1 MKASPDEIL
10 VAKLFFRAAFPAM
23 KIPLLEEKKFIK
35 SFAGVKALIQVCA
48 KDDAEP
54 LACRLKFDDG
64 QLEIMQGVWQD
75 GQFKFDTEDADF
87 LKKPDINL
95 EFSSVASMV
104 GVFKGGIGGI
114 IVPILKNIT
123 KLPLLLKFLFL
134 LLSLMIMMP
143 NAHPK
148 DEFGMYKKVK
158 MSLYMITTALS
169 QSNKLGWKPMV
180 DWCANQTD
188 RIYQFYVGPT
198 ENYPEIA
205 AYLRIKRGKTK
216 AGRGVY
222 ERKDPFVLFKFSN
235 PDGCMDNIDKSRGVS
250 FVECVAKG
258 SVEII
263 GSADSYAVQFNDIMT
278 NLQNMLT

>member
-1 MKASPDEIL
+1 MKASPDDIL
-10 VAKLFFRAAFPAM
+10 VAKLYFRAAFPAM
-23 KIPLLEEKKFIK
+23 KVPLLEEEKFIK
-35 SFAGVKALIQVCA
+35 SFKGVKALIQICA

-64 QLEIMQGVWQD
+64 QLEIVQGVWED
-75 GQFKFDTEDADF
+75 GAFKFASEDEAV
-87 LKKPDINL
+87 LRKPDINL
-95 EFSSVASMV
+95 EFASIPSMV
-104 GVFKGGIGGI
+104 SVFKGGIGGI
-114 IVPILKNIT
+114 IVPILKNIG

-188 RIYQFYVGPT
+188 RIYQFQVGAT
-198 ENYPEIA
+198 EHYPEIG
-205 AYLRIKRGKTK
+205 AYLRVKRGKTK

-222 ERKDPFVLFKFSN
+222 ERKDPFVLFKFRD
-235 PDGCMDNIDKSRGVS
+235 PDGCMDNIDKSRGVT
-250 FVECVAKG
+250 FVECVSRG
-258 SVEII
+258 SLEVV
-263 GSADSYAVQFNDIMT
+263 GAADSYAVQFNDVMT
-278 NLQNMLT
+278 TLQNMLI